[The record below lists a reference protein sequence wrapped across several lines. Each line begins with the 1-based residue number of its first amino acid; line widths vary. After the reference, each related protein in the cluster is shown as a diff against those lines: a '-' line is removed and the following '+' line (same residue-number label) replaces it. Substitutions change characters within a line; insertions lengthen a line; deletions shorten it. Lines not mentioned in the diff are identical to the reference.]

1 MGHHVSVFTLLSVET
16 LSISCPL
23 FQYSPLIDN
32 ENFAYVHHMLV
43 YICGGL
49 NETQVNDSAPCQGGV
64 GESLSECLAG
74 EVIGGWAVGGEVSNI
89 NALQKI
95 LNAVRHAVVLLCASL
110 MKKIQHRENPSSE
123 QI

>member
-16 LSISCPL
+16 HSISRPL

-43 YICGGL
+43 YICAGL

-95 LNAVRHAVVLLCASL
+95 LNAVRHAVVLLCASR
-110 MKKIQHRENPSSE
+110 MKKMQHRENPSSE

>member
-89 NALQKI
+89 NAFQKI
-95 LNAVRHAVVLLCASL
+95 LTAVRHAVVLLCASL

>member
-89 NALQKI
+89 LSFAKNLKCCQACCGTAVCISNEKNAAQGKPFI
-95 LNAVRHAVVLLCASL
+95 
-110 MKKIQHRENPSSE
+110 
-123 QI
+123 